1 MVDTNFQKAVDTKK
15 IADIRDF
22 LRMRLT
28 LDHNC
33 VSGMFIECRKYC
45 FTHGITELDLY
56 QAFDGRPLPSANTE
70 ENFTTLLGQLSTNFA
85 KKRIERLLEIG
96 QAVWPEE
103 QGDNQQIKQ
112 SNTESEQTV
121 NKTANDADGR
131 RIISVASIDG
141 AAQYNA
147 AEPQESDSSG
157 RRKISETPILDR
169 PHNGST
175 YNSNRHNTSGS
186 HSYDNKTRRSHNSAS
201 TMNKTALIAG
211 AAVVAIIV
219 IAAIAF
225 GCSK

>member
-1 MVDTNFQKAVDTKK
+1 MVDANFQKAVDAKK
-15 IADIRDF
+15 IADVRDL

-33 VSGMFIECRKYC
+33 VSGMFIECRNYC
-45 FTHGITELDLY
+45 LKHGITESDLY
-56 QAFDGRPLPSANTE
+56 ETFDGRPLPSANTE
-70 ENFTTLLGQLSTNFA
+70 ETFAKLLGQLSTNFA
-85 KKRIERLLEIG
+85 KKRVERLLEIG

-103 QGDNQQIKQ
+103 QGKTQQAKQ

-121 NKTANDADGR
+121 NKTTNDADGR

-141 AAQYNA
+141 AVQHNA

-175 YNSNRHNTSGS
+175 YGSNRHSTSGAY
-186 HSYDNKTRRSHNSAS
+186 SYDNKTRRSHNSGS

-211 AAVVAIIV
+211 TVVVAIIV
-219 IAAIAF
+219 IAVIAF